1 MSPARAHSPG
11 VVKGIACVIFGITCL
26 TIADAHAKWLGEFY
40 PAPQLMF
47 LRALLALPIVT
58 CVVIVIG
65 GTPALQTQYPVI
77 HLLRGALNILS
88 GSLFYLGLTRLPLAE
103 NTAIAFAAPL
113 FVVALSGPL
122 LGERVGRARWLGALA
137 GFAGVLVVVR
147 PGAASFQAPA
157 LLPLG
162 CALGYA
168 LMMLTARK
176 IGRSESMLTTMFHIV
191 LAQVVVSALALPWA
205 WTPPQSTHLYGLLGL
220 ALFSTLGLTFITQG
234 FRIGPASVVAP
245 FDYTG
250 LLWATLFGWYF
261 WREIPDLWAVSGA
274 LIIVASGIF
283 IALHEARTGKPR

>member
-1 MSPARAHSPG
+1 MSPARAHTPG
-11 VVKGIACVIFGITCL
+11 AAKGIACVIFGITCL

-40 PAPQLMF
+40 SPLQLMF
-47 LRALLALPIVT
+47 LRALIALPLVAGA
-58 CVVIVIG
+58 VAAIG
-65 GTPALQTQYPVI
+65 GKAALRTQYPVV

-88 GSLFYLGLTRLPLAE
+88 GSLFYLGLTLLPLAE

-122 LGERVGRARWLGALA
+122 LRESVDRARWLGALA

-147 PGAASFQAPA
+147 PGAASFQAAA

-176 IGRSESMLTTMFHIV
+176 IGRSESMLTTMLHIV
-191 LAQVVVSALALPWA
+191 LAQVIVGALAQPWV
-205 WTPPQSTHLYGLLGL
+205 WTPPQSAHLLGL
-220 ALFSTLGLTFITQG
+220 FGLAVFSTLGLTFITQG
-234 FRIGPASVVAP
+234 FRIGPAAVVAP

-250 LLWATLFGWYF
+250 LLWATLLGWYF
-261 WREIPDLWAVSGA
+261 WHEIPDAWTVIGA
-274 LIIVASGIF
+274 LIIVGSGIF
-283 IALHEARTGKPR
+283 IALREARYGKPR